1 MFWIFLKF
9 RDSKLH
15 SINQNNKFCIWY
27 LNLQMSSPI
36 FRQYYN
42 IFVFSVYFTITD
54 YHSQNIF
61 YFQNKRSA
69 IILEDCQTNQ
79 FHLGQSRYWS
89 LSRWKLWRWPPGSA
103 HGFFHHHHH
112 ASLTSSFLS
121 AAVDNYPIIVVGCR
135 TFRQS
140 DWR

>member
-1 MFWIFLKF
+1 MIIQIMEMFWIFLKF

-15 SINQNNKFCIWY
+15 STNQNNKFCIWY

-69 IILEDCQTNQ
+69 IRVEDCQTNQ
-79 FHLGQSRYWS
+79 FHLGQSRYLLILIPVKIIKMTSRIGAWI
-89 LSRWKLWRWPPGSA
+89 LSPPPPR
-103 HGFFHHHHH
+103 FLDF
-112 ASLTSSFLS
+112 FLS
-121 AAVDNYPIIVVGCR
+121 LCSSG
-135 TFRQS
+135 
-140 DWR
+140 